1 MGRYRKHAL
10 PVVVILLVDFTVSGN
25 AEFGGNISV
34 AGTITYDDVTFVD
47 SIGVVT
53 ARSGIELGAGSIT
66 PVIAIEAATET
77 TTTTSASNIDSFVL
91 LLLDLHNIKFK

>member
-1 MGRYRKHAL
+1 MNSNNITGDLTVTGDA
-10 PVVVILLVDFTVSGN
+10 VIS
-25 AEFGGNISV
+25 GNIS

-66 PVIAIEAATET
+66 PIIAIEAATST
-77 TTTTSASNIDSFVL
+77 TTTTSASNIDTFVL
-91 LLLDLHNIKFK
+91 LLLDLHNIKFKSHKDLIIM